1 MFQFNWGN
9 LKFGFNQR
17 VKIILLFMY
26 LRGWSGPL
34 FCRQSLRNSCIHF
47 DEITQS
53 VFIQFQIIG
62 INATAID
69 PRVSGKKLLLLIL
82 FTKRDETAFWSVELT
97 FGNSQCS
104 VQVSYLQSQV
114 VFRFLKTYGTKHDT
128 VYKIHQM

>member
-1 MFQFNWGN
+1 MGGLAHCFA
-9 LKFGFNQR
+9 
-17 VKIILLFMY
+17 V
-26 LRGWSGPL
+26 SH
-34 FCRQSLRNSCIHF
+34 LRNSCIHF

-53 VFIQFQIIG
+53 VFSQFQIIG

-104 VQVSYLQSQV
+104 V
-114 VFRFLKTYGTKHDT
+114 
-128 VYKIHQM
+128 